1 MSVDYSVF
9 IMIGVNHSILTLDH
23 MICSMLT
30 LYSQHLRKSMFSN
43 FKNCQPRNLFS
54 PYASFWFSWR
64 IFGFRCNILAVIA
77 EVDRILR
84 PEGYLVI
91 RDNVETIGEI
101 ESMAKSLHWD
111 IRLTYSKNGEGFL
124 CIQKTFWRP
133 TKVETVASAIAWLGG
148 FSFTISTRLAHSF
161 VLAEYVFF
169 YFYGCITSI
178 KEWHIYFSM

>member
-43 FKNCQPRNLFS
+43 FKNCQLRNLLS
-54 PYASFWFSWR
+54 PYMSFWFGWL
-64 IFGFRCNILAVIA
+64 IFGFRCNKVAVIA

-133 TKVETVASAIAWLGG
+133 TKVETVASAIAWSQLQRLTHSLFLHIIINL
-148 FSFTISTRLAHSF
+148 FSRIWI
-161 VLAEYVFF
+161 
-169 YFYGCITSI
+169 YFY
-178 KEWHIYFSM
+178 

>member
-1 MSVDYSVF
+1 M
-9 IMIGVNHSILTLDH
+9 
-23 MICSMLT
+23 
-30 LYSQHLRKSMFSN
+30 
-43 FKNCQPRNLFS
+43 
-54 PYASFWFSWR
+54 
-64 IFGFRCNILAVIA
+64 IA

-133 TKVETVASAIAWLGG
+133 TKVETVA
-148 FSFTISTRLAHSF
+148 HSF

-169 YFYGCITSI
+169 NFYGCITSI
-178 KEWHIYFSM
+178 KE